1 MFLKQLYNQW
11 RIMFYTVTVFIV
23 AQAFFMY
30 KGIENT
36 PFFLYHMFSTPHIKK
51 DSFPVQLIKTAGGYF
66 NQYSV
71 SNREAELLLNN
82 VYAYQYLQQHQADPI
97 LPTVN
102 SRFSNYT
109 TENELQLI
117 TTRLC
122 NDTVALK
129 QFPNWWKQYFNSITN
144 STYTPNSLVSSYV
157 HFNALSVTKSNSD
170 SIIFLTLP

>member
-36 PFFLYHMFSTPHIKK
+36 PFFLYHMFSTPHSKK
-51 DSFPVQLIKTAGGYF
+51 DSLPVQLIKTADGYF
-66 NQYSV
+66 NQFSV

-82 VYAYQYLQQHQADPI
+82 IYVYQYLQQHQLDPI
-97 LPTVN
+97 LPTVI

-109 TENELQLI
+109 TKNQLQLI

-122 NDTVALK
+122 NDTVAMK
-129 QFPNWWKQYFNSITN
+129 QFPIWWKQYFYSITN
-144 STYTPNSLVSSYV
+144 SSFTPISVVSSYV
-157 HFNALSVTKSNSD
+157 HFNKMSVTKSNSD